1 MEPLIPVNVN
11 DEMLSDASMNE
22 LNLIGPSPTP
32 HHGSSHGTLT
42 HDEAVALV
50 GRLSDENRQLKG
62 AFLITCTLLT
72 FWNTCNTDDF
82 CCPVHSCFVH
92 NI

>member
-1 MEPLIPVNVN
+1 MNGMMDPLIPVNVN
-11 DEMLSDASMNE
+11 EEMLSDASMNE

-32 HHGSSHGTLT
+32 QNESSHSTLT

-62 AFLITCTLLT
+62 DFSIT
-72 FWNTCNTDDF
+72 F
-82 CCPVHSCFVH
+82 FVH
-92 NI
+92 IA